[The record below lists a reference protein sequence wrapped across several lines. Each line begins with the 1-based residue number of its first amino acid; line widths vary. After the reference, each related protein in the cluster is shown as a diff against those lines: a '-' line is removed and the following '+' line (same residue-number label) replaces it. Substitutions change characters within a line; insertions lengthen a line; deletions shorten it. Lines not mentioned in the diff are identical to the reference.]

1 MRNPRGGNEKKAW
14 FDEDCHVEPTPEEAC
29 QRPFA
34 FTSDGQVRG
43 DGSSEADQMIDV
55 LNLNHRE
62 LIAERS
68 ALIEELEGDL
78 SQGVDFYELIAS
90 FTDVSQKGTRVSFAN
105 VATHYLWTQR
115 DFAKHA

>member
-1 MRNPRGGNEKKAW
+1 
-14 FDEDCHVEPTPEEAC
+14 
-29 QRPFA
+29 
-34 FTSDGQVRG
+34 
-43 DGSSEADQMIDV
+43 MIYV

-78 SQGVDFYELIAS
+78 KQGVAFSELIAS
-90 FTDVSQKGTRVSFAN
+90 FTDVSPKGTRVSFAN
-105 VATHYLWTQR
+105 VATHYLRTQR